1 MAHFAEINNE
11 NIVQRVIVVDN
22 SILLDGSGKEVEQ
35 KGIDFCKSLLGGN
48 WLQTSYNGKIRKM
61 YAGVGFRYVPADD
74 VFLPADFHSLK
85 EYEDFIVTLSE
96 AQPLPQSPAG

>member
-11 NIVQRVIVVDN
+11 NIVQRVVVVDN
-22 SILLDGSGKEVEQ
+22 SILLDESGKEVEQ

-61 YAGVGFRYVPADD
+61 YAGVGFRYVPTDD
-74 VFLPADFHSLK
+74 VFLPPDFHSLK
-85 EYEDFIVTLSE
+85 EYEDFVLSLDNNL
-96 AQPLPQSPAG
+96 AKP

>member
-1 MAHFAEINNE
+1 MAHFAQLDQNN
-11 NIVQRVIVVDN
+11 VVLQVIVVN
-22 SILLDGSGKEVEQ
+22 NNELLEDGVESEQ

-61 YAGVGFRYVPADD
+61 YAGVGFRYVPTDD

-85 EYEDFIVTLSE
+85 EYEDFVSTLSE
-96 AQPLPQSPAG
+96 AQPLPQSPVV